1 MNDAKVERITSVL
14 LLKMSTLMIRSFVDR
29 SGCISPLNR
38 VLRRKPTPMN
48 KPYWTA
54 AGFLADM
61 RPNDTAQQQLLR
73 VSPEEPQ
80 MTPFHA
86 RLFGAVVALTLAAG
100 GPVLAQQLELKLMA
114 PAAPGGGWD
123 QTARAMQQALVASGV
138 ARSVQ
143 VTNVAGAGGSV
154 GIAQFVNGAKGDGN
168 QMMVNGFVMV
178 GALAMN
184 KSPVTLDQVTPIA
197 RLTEEIQVIVVPA
210 NSPIKTAQDLAAA
223 LKADIAKVTF
233 AGGSAGGVDHVM
245 AALFAGAIGADA
257 KKVNYIP
264 FSGGGESLA
273 AILGAKVTAGIS
285 GLSEYDGQIKSGKLR
300 ALGVTSEKRI
310 AGVDIPT
317 FKEQGIDLVLA
328 NWRSVVAPPGITAEQ
343 RKTLSDAVE
352 KMVKS
357 DAWKDILKQK
367 GWDDAYLAGDPFAD
381 FLKKENA
388 RVTDV
393 LKSVGLVKS

>member
-1 MNDAKVERITSVL
+1 
-14 LLKMSTLMIRSFVDR
+14 MSPGECFMF
-29 SGCISPLNR
+29 
-38 VLRRKPTPMN
+38 
-48 KPYWTA
+48 
-54 AGFLADM
+54 
-61 RPNDTAQQQLLR
+61 QL
-73 VSPEEPQ
+73 P
-80 MTPFHA
+80 A
-86 RLFGAVVALTLAAG
+86 RLVGAAVALTLAAAC
-100 GPVLAQQLELKLMA
+100 PSFAQQLELTLMA
-114 PAAPGGGWD
+114 PAAPGGGWV
-123 QTARAMQQALVASGV
+123 QTARSMQQALVASGV

-143 VTNVAGAGGSV
+143 VIDVPGAGGSV

-168 QMMVNGFVMV
+168 QLMVNGFVMV

-184 KSPVTLDQVTPIA
+184 KSPVTLEQVTPIA

-223 LKADIAKVTF
+223 VKADIAKVTF

-245 AALFAGAIGADA
+245 AALFAGAVGADA
-257 KKVNYIP
+257 KKLNSIQ

-273 AILGAKVTAGIS
+273 AILGGKVTAGIS
-285 GLSEYDGQIKSGKLR
+285 GLSEYEGQIKSGKLR

-310 AGVDIPT
+310 AGSDIPT
-317 FKEQGIDLVLA
+317 FKEQGIDLVIA

-343 RKTLSDAVE
+343 KKTLSDAVE

-367 GWDDAYLAGDPFAD
+367 GWDDAYLGGDAFAD
-381 FLKKENA
+381 FLKKENT